1 MLIYVP
7 IFYLV
12 YEYLMYFQI
21 FHHFFTPDAG
31 LFTLYPVSI
40 GQKGMYQYYN
50 QENQNG

>member
-1 MLIYVP
+1 MVLDVIALNTDITSGV
-7 IFYLV
+7 LS
-12 YEYLMYFQI
+12 I